1 MRKLNSFLKIHSS
14 TILTY
19 AGAIG
24 LIATSVATAMAT
36 IKACDILDKAK
47 EEKCSDLTR
56 SEMTSIVVKAYIP
69 PILIGAFSISCIF
82 GSNILSKR
90 QQKSLV
96 SAYALIAA
104 SYSEYKAKVK
114 ELYGEKMHQE
124 VVDAIVKENSNE
136 GRIYSEQAPT
146 NCNLGLE
153 EDSIEPRLF
162 YDEYSSRY
170 FEATIEQVILA
181 EYNLN
186 RIYVLRGYAVLNE
199 FYDFL
204 GLESTDYGSIIGWS
218 AFDSDGVQWLE
229 FNHHKIIINDD
240 LECYAIEIP
249 LKSAINTCHI
259 MKLYRKGV

>member
-1 MRKLNSFLKIHSS
+1 MKKMNSFFKMYSS
-14 TILTY
+14 TILTC

-24 LIATSVATAMAT
+24 LIATSIATAMAAVKT
-36 IKACDILDKAK
+36 HDILEKAK
-47 EEKCSDLTR
+47 EEKGLDLTR
-56 SEMTSIVVKAYIP
+56 SETIAIAAKVYIF
-69 PILIGAFSISCIF
+69 PILIGASSIACIF
-82 GSNILSKR
+82 ESNILSKH

-96 SAYALIAA
+96 SAYALIAT

-114 ELYGEKMHQE
+114 ELYGEKTCQE
-124 VVDAIVKENSNE
+124 ILDAIAKEKNNSTH
-136 GRIYSEQAPT
+136 IYSEPVPI

-204 GLESTDYGSIIGWS
+204 GLEPTDYGSIIGWS
-218 AFDSDGVQWLE
+218 AFDDTQWID
-229 FNHHKIIINDD
+229 FDHHKIIINDD
-240 LECYAIEIP
+240 FECYAIEMP
-249 LKSAINTCHI
+249 LKSARNACHI
-259 MKLYRKGV
+259 MKQYRKGV